1 MRDFFKSF
9 FFKAVCFL
17 TNSIRNQK
25 AEQISPV
32 TTKEGYEQIV
42 QDMYS
47 SKDDPRLNLLVFRPN
62 DIKRAF
68 PTQLLFLKTE
78 SLNPKKYCIID
89 MFTAGLRD
97 LEDAEDFERSD
108 LMTNYMRFALL
119 KSRNE
124 KLLDPNL
131 QKFIYA
137 QIMIR
142 FQRNYSDLNG
152 RWDVA
157 FYKVDTF
164 EILTLNS

>member
-1 MRDFFKSF
+1 MLLKRFYFFLL
-9 FFKAVCFL
+9 KAVSVL

-25 AEQISPV
+25 ADEILPI
-32 TTKEGYEQIV
+32 TTKEGYKQITH
-42 QDMYS
+42 DMYS

-78 SLNPKKYCIID
+78 SLKPKKYCVID

-97 LEDAEDFERSD
+97 LEDADDLERNQ
-108 LMTNYMRFALL
+108 LMKSYMKFALL
-119 KSRNE
+119 KKNE

-142 FQRNYSDLNG
+142 FQRNYSDFNG
-152 RWDVA
+152 AWDIA

>member
-1 MRDFFKSF
+1 MF
-9 FFKAVCFL
+9 
-17 TNSIRNQK
+17 
-25 AEQISPV
+25 
-32 TTKEGYEQIV
+32 
-42 QDMYS
+42 S

-78 SLNPKKYCIID
+78 SLNPKKYCVID

-97 LEDAEDFERSD
+97 LEDADDSEKSEI
-108 LMTNYMRFALL
+108 LKNYMKFAQL
-119 KSRNE
+119 KKGNE

-142 FQRNYSDLNG
+142 FQRNYSDRNG
-152 RWDVA
+152 NWDIA

-164 EILTLNS
+164 EILTLNSQ

>member
-1 MRDFFKSF
+1 
-9 FFKAVCFL
+9 
-17 TNSIRNQK
+17 
-25 AEQISPV
+25 
-32 TTKEGYEQIV
+32 
-42 QDMYS
+42 MYS
-47 SKDDPRLNLLVFRPN
+47 SKDDPRLSLLVFRPN
-62 DIKRAF
+62 DIKRVF

-78 SLNPKKYCIID
+78 SLYPEKYCVID

-97 LEDAEDFERSD
+97 LEDSDGFEKD
-108 LMTNYMRFALL
+108 EMLKNYVRFALL
-119 KSRNE
+119 KNKNE
-124 KLLDPNL
+124 KLLDRNL

-152 RWDVA
+152 TWDIA